1 MPYLGRCVNC
11 NWACLGQLESEVKG
25 VLRKHSEKRHTT
37 NRHTVSRISR
47 EEYYF
52 YRKFWDSPIFWRAY
66 NGGKLIEGSKA
77 ISVKGAKAGS

>member
-25 VLRKHSEKRHTT
+25 VLRKHSEKRHMT

-52 YRKFWDSPIFWRAY
+52 YRKFWQSPTFWRAY
-66 NGGKLIEGSKA
+66 NGGKLSEPKA
-77 ISVKGAKAGS
+77 ISAEGAKAGS